1 MIAFLDQAFGLEHY
15 DERGGKE
22 QARLVYGF
30 TLLIM
35 VLFFFFALFV
45 GVGNQNR
52 PLFAQIGSDP
62 LAPIVLIGLYG
73 LGIATLVLTRAG
85 HLGWA
90 SAGPIAMWYVSGV
103 LLALQNNFIY
113 SDAGASLILLIFL
126 SGLFLRG
133 RGLIIG
139 IVVALVTLGVGAA
152 TLAPGLIAAPVYT
165 SNTID
170 LGLISVATAILMYL
184 FLRTTQLEQPQSIS
198 SGYDE
203 RLKIANVTT
212 QIAQRIS
219 RRTALTDL
227 LNSAAEDIRNS
238 YSSIYHV
245 QIFMLTVQG
254 TEALLAASTGDVGRQ
269 LLASHHSLP
278 VGSQSVVGQVTQ
290 MGQPLIARAGSP
302 NSIHRPNE
310 LLPNTVVEAA
320 FPLKIG
326 EAVIGALDLQ
336 STQVGAFDASEI
348 PIFQSLADSIAVA
361 IDNARLF
368 EQTEQRLQENQRL
381 LEQTR
386 AAVQQ
391 VERLNRQLTQ
401 QAWSEFLQGKGG
413 QLSVD
418 VDFAGNQVRS
428 NLDWTPTLDES
439 AETNQIVQK
448 QTPTGSIVSVPLH
461 VRGAVIGAMEFELAG
476 EGLSPEDLNLVM
488 AVAERF
494 GLAVESTRLYDE
506 SRRVAQRETMLN
518 EIGSRLQRSN
528 SIDTVL
534 AEAARG
540 LQNSL
545 GANRVAIR
553 LGAPPKGGAQ

>member
-1 MIAFLDQAFGLEHY
+1 MIAFFDQVFRLEHY
-15 DERGGKE
+15 DERGGKQ

-45 GVGNQNR
+45 GVGSADR

-73 LGIATLVLTRAG
+73 FGTATLILTRTG

-90 SAGPIAMWYVSGV
+90 SAGPIAMWYFSGV
-103 LLALQNNFIY
+103 LLALQNNFVY

-139 IVVALVTLGVGAA
+139 FVVALVTLGVGAA
-152 TLAPGLIAAPVYT
+152 TITPGWISTPVYT

-170 LGLISVATAILMYL
+170 LGLIGTATALLMYL
-184 FLRTTQLEQPQSIS
+184 FLRTTQLEAPQSIS

-203 RLKIANVTT
+203 RLKVANVTT
-212 QIAQRIS
+212 RIAQRIS

-254 TEALLAASTGDVGRQ
+254 TEALLAASTGEVGKQ
-269 LLASHHSLP
+269 LLANHHSLP

-290 MGQPLIARAGSP
+290 MGQPLIARAGTP

-336 STQVGAFDASEI
+336 STQIGAFDASEL

-368 EQTEQRLQENQRL
+368 EQTEQRLQENQHL

-418 VDFAGNQVRS
+418 VDFASNLVRS
-428 NLDWTPTLDES
+428 NPDWTPTLDQA
-439 AETNQIVQK
+439 AETNQVVQK
-448 QTPTGSIVSVPLH
+448 QTPGGSVVSVPLH

-476 EGLSPEDLNLVM
+476 EPLPPEDLNLVL